1 MQVPQSGISIKIQD
15 LKNGLQNIK
24 TLSQMDIFKLEG
36 YIDAANMYGADQT
49 SIEQGREFTK
59 LKELISTNFKEK
71 AGAILNALGLNVSE
85 ETAPEKEQKTD
96 TNNDNGVEQTKN
108 TSQKEELQPI
118 SKKSA
123 DIIAENYISLLKKN
137 KEDSTISN
145 IEKARRKE
153 NFVKQDSVQSNL
165 LKAHGTPG
173 FGKTGRT
180 ATDNYIICLAAKQDD
195 NRQWYWSITRVIPK
209 SSI

>member
-1 MQVPQSGISIKIQD
+1 MQLNCSGISFKID
-15 LKNGLQNIK
+15 DMKAGLSSVKN
-24 TLSQMDIFKLEG
+24 LSSIDIFKIES
-36 YIDAANMYGADQT
+36 YIDMANMYGSDDT
-49 SIEQGREFTK
+49 SIEQGEELTK
-59 LKELISTNFKEK
+59 LKNLINRNFKEK
-71 AGAILNALGLNVSE
+71 AAAILNALGLNVSE

-96 TNNDNGVEQTKN
+96 TNNNNSVKQTK
-108 TSQKEELQPI
+108 TTLQKEELQPI
-118 SKKSA
+118 SKKLA
-123 DIIAENYISLLKKN
+123 DEIAENYISLLKKN

-153 NFVKQDSVQSNL
+153 DFVKQGSVQSNL

-173 FGKTGRT
+173 LGKTGRT
-180 ATDNYIICLAAKQDD
+180 ATDNYIICLVAKQDE

>member
-1 MQVPQSGISIKIQD
+1 MQLNCSGISFKID
-15 LKNGLQNIK
+15 DMKAGLSSVKN
-24 TLSQMDIFKLEG
+24 LSSIDIFKIES
-36 YIDAANMYGADQT
+36 YIDMANMYGSDDT
-49 SIEQGREFTK
+49 SIEQGEELTK
-59 LKELISTNFKEK
+59 LKNLINRNFKEK
-71 AGAILNALGLNVSE
+71 AASILNALGLNVSE

-96 TNNDNGVEQTKN
+96 TNNNNSVKQTK
-108 TSQKEELQPI
+108 TTLQKEELQPI
-118 SKKSA
+118 SKKLA
-123 DIIAENYISLLKKN
+123 DEIAENYISLLKKN

-153 NFVKQDSVQSNL
+153 DFVKQGSVQSNL

-173 FGKTGRT
+173 LGKTGRT
-180 ATDNYIICLAAKQDD
+180 VTDNYIICLAAKQDY